1 VPTFDSLVASPIRQA
16 MKVRYAV
23 AGKAL
28 ALALA
33 GLIMARDMDLFR

>member
-1 VPTFDSLVASPIRQA
+1 
-16 MKVRYAV
+16 MKFRYAV